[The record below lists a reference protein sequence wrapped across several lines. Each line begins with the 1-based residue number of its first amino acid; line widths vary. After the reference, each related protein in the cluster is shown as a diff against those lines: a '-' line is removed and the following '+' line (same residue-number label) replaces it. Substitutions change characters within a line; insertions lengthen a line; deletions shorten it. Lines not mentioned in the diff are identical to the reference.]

1 MSKEKKILLLKNWIE
16 KLVRNPNLYVALV
29 ISALLGCSCGG
40 AIGFFSGG
48 FIGESFSLCNTPSNF
63 VFNLNPGIMV
73 GALFG
78 LTAGAL
84 LGGAITVS
92 ITLFKIYKKTKNY
105 PALSH
110 DNIAQVLSASFWI
123 NLEIIIGM
131 GLGAI
136 IGSLK
141 SRGVGTLT
149 GAALGMLIIWLT
161 STLKTYKKSEKIVKN

>member
-16 KLVRNPNLYVALV
+16 QLVRNPNLYVALAV
-29 ISALLGCSCGG
+29 SALLGCSSGG

-48 FIGESFSLCNTPSNF
+48 FIGQSFLLCNNSSNF
-63 VFNLNPGIMV
+63 ILNLNPGIMV
-73 GALFG
+73 GALLG
-78 LTAGAL
+78 LIVGAL
-84 LGGAITVS
+84 MGGGITVI

-105 PALSH
+105 PVLSQ

-141 SRGVGTLT
+141 SRGLGTLT
-149 GAALGMLIIWLT
+149 GAALGLLIIWLT
-161 STLKTYKKSEKIVKN
+161 STLKAPKKSEKIVKD

>member
-16 KLVRNPNLYVALV
+16 QLVRNPNLYVALV
-29 ISALLGCSCGG
+29 VSALLGGISGG
-40 AIGFFSGG
+40 IIGFVSGG
-48 FIGESFSLCNTPSNF
+48 FIGQSFSLCNSCSGC
-63 VFNLNPGIMV
+63 VLNLNPVIMV
-73 GALFG
+73 GALLG
-78 LTAGAL
+78 LIAGIL
-84 LGGAITVS
+84 LGGGITIA

-105 PALSH
+105 PVLSS

-141 SRGVGTLT
+141 SRGIGTLT
-149 GAALGMLIIWLT
+149 GAALGLLIIWMT
-161 STLKTYKKSEKIVKN
+161 STFNPSKKAKKTVKN

>member
-1 MSKEKKILLLKNWIE
+1 M
-16 KLVRNPNLYVALV
+16 
-29 ISALLGCSCGG
+29 
-40 AIGFFSGG
+40 
-48 FIGESFSLCNTPSNF
+48 
-63 VFNLNPGIMV
+63 
-73 GALFG
+73 
-78 LTAGAL
+78 
-84 LGGAITVS
+84 GGAITVS

-110 DNIAQVLSASFWI
+110 DNIVQILSASFWI

-149 GAALGMLIIWLT
+149 GAALGLLIIWLT
-161 STLKTYKKSEKIVKN
+161 STLKAHKKSEKIVKN

>member
-16 KLVRNPNLYVALV
+16 QLVRNPNLYVALAV
-29 ISALLGCSCGG
+29 SALLGGGSGG
-40 AIGFFSGG
+40 AIGLFSGG
-48 FIGESFSLCNTPSNF
+48 FIGQSFSLCNNPSNF
-63 VFNLNPGIMV
+63 VLNLTPGIMV
-73 GALFG
+73 GALLG
-78 LTAGAL
+78 LIAGAL
-84 LGGAITVS
+84 LGGGITIT

-105 PALSH
+105 PVLSH
-110 DNIAQVLSASFWI
+110 DNIVQVLSASFWI

-149 GAALGMLIIWLT
+149 GAALGLLIIGLT
-161 STLKTYKKSEKIVKN
+161 STLKSPKKSEKTVRN